1 MIFASLMALL
11 AFAASPAL
19 AQERARDYVQPR
31 ITRAQFQKLCQ
42 DVGLQSNQKQIAG
55 VAFSDYE
62 STLDELVERLDAEAI
77 AAGRAKV
84 DDSLSGKA
92 RVPAEELQRLRVAVL
107 KVYLQAGAEVDSAT
121 DMLIGGLETLLAD
134 DQQAKFDASLR
145 ALRRE
150 IVLQPRASASS
161 YQEYAGDGVDVQA
174 LVAAAGAEGGE
185 LAALADD
192 ALSDLLADYAVKLDQ
207 VLVETASADRQGRVL
222 RKIASIDKDA
232 DAMRREE
239 QAALQRWQRLY
250 ELNRETVE
258 HIASYAKDAVSAD
271 AAEQFTQR
279 FDRAS
284 FTWLYPRRKPDR
296 QIEWMRQQNL
306 AAETMQ
312 KAEGTYA
319 QYVERRDGL
328 SRSAIDIMLKAR
340 LEFRTIL
347 HAMIDQASIDDHVP
361 GSLWNDLIKNTG
373 EQAHLES
380 NTSAQLEAA
389 VDEATRQALREAMKR
404 PDRPPTPPAARRN

>member
-1 MIFASLMALL
+1 
-11 AFAASPAL
+11 
-19 AQERARDYVQPR
+19 
-31 ITRAQFQKLCQ
+31 
-42 DVGLQSNQKQIAG
+42 
-55 VAFSDYE
+55 
-62 STLDELVERLDAEAI
+62 
-77 AAGRAKV
+77 
-84 DDSLSGKA
+84 
-92 RVPAEELQRLRVAVL
+92 
-107 KVYLQAGAEVDSAT
+107 
-121 DMLIGGLETLLAD
+121 
-134 DQQAKFDASLR
+134 
-145 ALRRE
+145 
-150 IVLQPRASASS
+150 
-161 YQEYAGDGVDVQA
+161 
-174 LVAAAGAEGGE
+174 
-185 LAALADD
+185 
-192 ALSDLLADYAVKLDQ
+192 
-207 VLVETASADRQGRVL
+207 
-222 RKIASIDKDA
+222 
-232 DAMRREE
+232 
-239 QAALQRWQRLY
+239 
-250 ELNRETVE
+250 
-258 HIASYAKDAVSAD
+258 VSAD